1 MSFFES
7 FQESKDFSP
16 PFISGYHF
24 NWEWHLSN
32 EDVSYT
38 YKPIP
43 GVMLINTIGKDTMT
57 TNKPCY
63 HMYGLTNAK
72 TNTYERIGTGSITN
86 STGGTVDVSAY
97 EVVGLKYN
105 DADFSVELGNV
116 APLILAT
123 TSTGVFT
130 GDAPFVFERTEYVT
144 WQGDD
149 ISGMSQD
156 DIPYL
161 KLTFVNDDYIPP
173 IKKHLNFS
181 PENPYDNRTEYTLYS
196 SGDEYVKVS
205 GLRPGFSSMHIKY
218 CTAYQEPCHIEAIF
232 SNQPIT

>member
-16 PFISGYHF
+16 PFTSGCRLGWRWPFANGEISTG
-24 NWEWHLSN
+24 
-32 EDVSYT
+32 
-38 YKPIP
+38 KPP
-43 GVMLINTIGKDTMT
+43 GVLLINTIGKDIMI

-86 STGGTVDVSAY
+86 STGGTVNVSAY

-105 DADFSVELGNV
+105 DADFSVELANS
-116 APLILAT
+116 IIAT

-149 ISGMSQD
+149 ISGMSQN

-161 KLTFVNDDYIPP
+161 KLTFVNEDYIPP
-173 IKKHLNFS
+173 IKSYLSFS
-181 PENPYDNRTEYTLYS
+181 PENPYDSRTEYTLYS

-205 GLRPGFSSMHIKY
+205 GLSPGFSSIHIKY

-232 SNQPIT
+232 SDQPIT

>member
-16 PFISGYHF
+16 PFISGYHL

-32 EDVSYT
+32 EGGSYT
-38 YKPIP
+38 YKPVP

-86 STGGTVDVSAY
+86 STGGTVNVSAY

-105 DADFSVELGNV
+105 DADFSVELGNEV
-116 APLILAT
+116 PLILAT
-123 TSTGVFT
+123 SQSSSFV
-130 GDAPFVFERTEYVT
+130 GDEDFEHTTRDRAT
-144 WQGDD
+144 WVGDD
-149 ISGMSQD
+149 ISGLTQS

-161 KLTFVNDDYIPP
+161 KMVIRGSGGLTGTLSFTPD
-173 IKKHLNFS
+173 
-181 PENPYDNRTEYTLYS
+181 NPYNGRTEYTLYS
-196 SGDEYVKVS
+196 DGYFYVKVS
-205 GLRPGFSSMHIKY
+205 GLYPAFSSLKVTYRMSSMTGFGISS
-218 CTAYQEPCHIEAIF
+218 TF
-232 SNQPIT
+232 SNRPIT